1 VINPICNL
9 QLVDDGM
16 MMATLFVPFC
26 SQPAWES
33 NCKSIFN
40 AYSRYKTNQHWHGMV
55 TVQCSIPFTGMVDP
69 GDKNTWRWAE
79 ASEQHQFYQVFYRV
93 LPFTN
98 LNT

>member
-1 VINPICNL
+1 
-9 QLVDDGM
+9 
-16 MMATLFVPFC
+16 
-26 SQPAWES
+26 
-33 NCKSIFN
+33 
-40 AYSRYKTNQHWHGMV
+40 
-55 TVQCSIPFTGMVDP
+55 MVDP